1 MTAPDPSRKLAALL
15 RRLKGEHPAVAH
27 TPLEAEGHDPLVLEF
42 MYSFLAW
49 EAGPAKAE
57 PALRRLLAAVV
68 DYNELRVCL
77 AEEMAAFVGE
87 RYPRARERMARLKSA
102 LNDLYRREHAVHL
115 KPLLVLPKRDARQYV
130 ESLDGVPGFVA
141 ARVALLCLDGHAF
154 PADDRITA
162 ALREEQAAP
171 PEGGADEV
179 SSWLERQVHSGEARE
194 AYLLVEA
201 WLAARAPKP
210 RATERGAVKKPGKSS
225 GGSRK
230 ATR

>member
-15 RRLKGEHPAVAH
+15 RRLKGEHPGAAYE
-27 TPLEAEGHDPLVLEF
+27 PLQAEGHDPLVLEF
-42 MYSFLAW
+42 VYSFLAW
-49 EAGPAKAE
+49 EAGPARAE

-77 AEEMAAFVGE
+77 AEELAAFIGE

-115 KPLLVLPKRDARQYV
+115 KPLLVLPKRDARQYL

-154 PADDRITA
+154 PADERIAA

-171 PEGGADEV
+171 SEGGADEV
-179 SSWLERQVHSGEARE
+179 ASWLERQVHSGEARE

-201 WLAARAPKP
+201 WLAARSPKARPPERSAP
-210 RATERGAVKKPGKSS
+210 RKSAKGS

-230 ATR
+230 APR